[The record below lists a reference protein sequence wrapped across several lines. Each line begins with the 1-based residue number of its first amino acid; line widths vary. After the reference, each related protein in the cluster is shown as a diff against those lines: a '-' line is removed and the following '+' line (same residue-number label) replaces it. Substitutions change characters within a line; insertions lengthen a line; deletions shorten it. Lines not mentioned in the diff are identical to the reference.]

1 MGKPGG
7 ILRRLASAGLTWTLG
22 IFLALL
28 LGLPFVI
35 YSSLSEHAE
44 DESLRL
50 ARSFSST
57 ISTFRSYYT
66 RNVAARVIEG
76 HGQIVLTER
85 YKDFKGGI
93 PIPATLS
100 IELGEILREKSEQS
114 TDGSFSFSFVSDMPF
129 LNRDRRPLDNFQESA
144 LRKFRQEIQS
154 TEYWAIDSDP
164 SVGNMLRL
172 AIPVRMEA
180 GCVACHNGHPDSPLK
195 TWKVGDVRGIQDVS
209 VGMSVGDQGKSSL
222 FLGVYLLV
230 FLGSGGLAFR
240 EAIRSNATL
249 EKMYEN
255 KVASEA
261 ELNQKKGQLEQ
272 NIIELA
278 VKTAVIDK
286 APFGIAIADFQNN
299 DLRLSYANYAFSAVT
314 EYSSEELVGRSFR
327 LFQGPK
333 TDAQQVQKLKGS
345 LIDRKTIELDL
356 EIYKR
361 SGSTAWIRGLFF
373 PTYDQSGQFQHFIIT
388 VSDISQLKSSEE
400 EKLRLAGELQES
412 LKLESLGL
420 TIAGIAHDLNTPIG
434 ISITAS
440 SHLRAC
446 LDELKVQL
454 QNTDNLR
461 LKESLEDLEDASSLI
476 NTNLNK
482 AASLVASFK
491 KTSADATRTEWQD
504 TNLKAFFDTLVVSLS
519 PITKRAGCEVSLNVP
534 SGLSLFTEP
543 GSLSQVVM
551 NLIVNATIHAFGPV
565 GDRRIDIAAEESDQ
579 KILITIADNGMGMPD
594 DVVAK
599 VFTPFFTTKRS
610 SGGSG
615 LGLFSA
621 KRTAESVLG
630 GRLTF
635 KSEIGKGTA
644 FTLEL
649 PRTNEI

>member
-7 ILRRLASAGLTWTLG
+7 LLSRLTSAGLTWTLG
-22 IFLALL
+22 VFLVLL
-28 LGLPFVI
+28 IGLPFVI
-35 YSSLSEHAE
+35 YYSLYEHAE

-66 RNVAARVIEG
+66 KNVAARVIEG

-85 YKDFKGGI
+85 YKDYKGGI

-114 TDGSFSFSFVSDMPF
+114 TDGAFSFAFVSDLPF
-129 LNRDRRPLDNFQESA
+129 SKRDRRPLDSFQEDA
-144 LRKFRQEIQS
+144 LRKFRQGAQAS
-154 TEYWAIDSDP
+154 EYWAIESDDLRAT
-164 SVGNMLRL
+164 MLRL
-172 AIPVRMEA
+172 AVPVRMEA

-209 VGMSVGDQGKSSL
+209 VGLSVGDQGKSSL
-222 FLGVYLLV
+222 FLGVYLLI

-255 KVASEA
+255 KVVSEA
-261 ELNQKKGQLEQ
+261 ELNQKKEELER
-272 NIIELA
+272 NITELA

-286 APFGIAIADFQNN
+286 APFGIAIADFLDN
-299 DLRLSYANYAFSAVT
+299 DLILGYANSTFSGVT

-327 LFQGPK
+327 LFQGEK
-333 TDAQQVQKLKGS
+333 TDEGQLNKLKES
-345 LIDRKTIELDL
+345 LINRKTIELDL
-356 EIYKR
+356 EIHKR
-361 SGSTAWIRGLFF
+361 SGLTSWVRALFF
-373 PTYDQSGQFQHFIIT
+373 PTYDQAGQFQHFIIT
-388 VSDISQLKSSEE
+388 VTDISELKSSEE

-440 SHLRAC
+440 SHLKAC
-446 LDELKVQL
+446 LDELKSEL
-454 QNTDNLR
+454 KNSDNAR
-461 LKESLEDLEDASSLI
+461 LKESLEDLEDASGLI

-482 AASLVASFK
+482 AAGLVASFK
-491 KTSADATRTEWQD
+491 KTSADATRTEWQE
-504 TNLKAFFDTLVVSLS
+504 TNLRAFFDTLVVSLS
-519 PITKRAGCEVSLNVP
+519 PITKRAGCAVAIKCP
-534 SGLSLFTEP
+534 SGLSIVTEP

-551 NLIVNATIHAFGPV
+551 NLIVNATIHAFGP
-565 GDRRIDIAAEESDQ
+565 GPDRRIDIAAEENDQ
-579 KILITIADNGMGMPD
+579 KVLVTIADNGIGMSD
-594 DVVAK
+594 DVIAK

-635 KSEIGKGTA
+635 KSEVGKGTV

-649 PRTNEI
+649 PQNK